1 VARFPSKRL
10 LKSKVNPEYEMTMHS
25 RKAELGQMTPIT
37 QLVAA
42 RALLPSPVSTQTSNK
57 ADFQTLNTAH
67 RQKLCHVTHSATVA
81 FKLPNLRVRIGATC
95 EVSQV
100 HPDTQ
105 VHFFNVARAHEARS
119 GRPAFDGRTNFTGKT
134 CR

>member
-1 VARFPSKRL
+1 MKSGFIEWLDFRPNGL

-57 ADFQTLNTAH
+57 ADFQTLNTASAEVVPRH
-67 RQKLCHVTHSATVA
+67 PQCHCGFQIA
-81 FKLPNLRVRIGATC
+81 
-95 EVSQV
+95 
-100 HPDTQ
+100 
-105 VHFFNVARAHEARS
+105 
-119 GRPAFDGRTNFTGKT
+119 
-134 CR
+134 